1 MLEERVKTYFWI
13 PVTWNLYKNGHSLI
27 IQREESS
34 TTSTVI
40 AVSENINSGQ
50 NNLTTLAVNVL
61 QLKVKDDYM
70 FVTTQLSKVKI
81 LYDNV

>member
-1 MLEERVKTYFWI
+1 M
-13 PVTWNLYKNGHSLI
+13 YKHGHSLI

-40 AVSENINSGQ
+40 ALSENINSGQ
-50 NNLTTLAVNVL
+50 NNLTTLAVDVV

-70 FVTTQLSKVKI
+70 FVTTQVSKVKTI
-81 LYDNV
+81 VLSI

>member
-1 MLEERVKTYFWI
+1 LV
-13 PVTWNLYKNGHSLI
+13 
-27 IQREESS
+27 IQREESA

-61 QLKVKDDYM
+61 QLKARDDYM
-70 FVTTQLSKVKI
+70 FVTVQLSKVLIYKYLSI
-81 LYDNV
+81 LNNFNCIQYNNANFVFF